1 MGVGFY
7 YCSNII
13 SFINMKRLFSWAS
26 GFVSDKGEASSKRL
40 VGIVCSGFLCW
51 TMYANSFTEEHFA
64 PSAVLVQSVAAL
76 AFGCLGL
83 TSAEK
88 IFKKE
93 KTEE

>member
-1 MGVGFY
+1 
-7 YCSNII
+7 
-13 SFINMKRLFSWAS
+13 MKRLFSWAS
-26 GFVSDKGEASSKRL
+26 GFVSSNGEASSKRL

-83 TSAEK
+83 TNAEK

>member
-1 MGVGFY
+1 LDVGVY
-7 YCSNII
+7 YSSNII
-13 SFINMKRLFSWAS
+13 NSIDMKKLFSWAS
-26 GFVSDKGEASSKRL
+26 GFVSDNGEASSKRL

-64 PSAVLVQSVAAL
+64 PSAVLVQAVAAL

-93 KTEE
+93 KTD

>member
-1 MGVGFY
+1 MDVRVY
-7 YCSNII
+7 YSGNTINII
-13 SFINMKRLFSWAS
+13 DMKRLFSWAS
-26 GFVSDKGEASSKRL
+26 GFISCNGEASSKRL
-40 VGIVCSGFLCW
+40 VGIVCAGFLCW

-64 PSAVLVQSVAAL
+64 PSAVLVESVAAL

-93 KTEE
+93 KTEG

>member
-1 MGVGFY
+1 MRKIFIY
-7 YCSNII
+7 YK
-13 SFINMKRLFSWAS
+13 FIYMKKLFNWAS
-26 GFVSDKGEASSKRL
+26 GFVSSNGEASSKRL

-64 PSAVLVQSVAAL
+64 PSAILVQSVAAL

-88 IFKKE
+88 IFKKD
-93 KTEE
+93 KTEDNG

>member
-1 MGVGFY
+1 MGFRFY

-13 SFINMKRLFSWAS
+13 SFINMKKLFSWAS
-26 GFVSDKGEASSKRL
+26 GFLSSKRL

-64 PSAVLVQSVAAL
+64 PSGVLVQAVAAL